1 MILCHRTIR
10 FHAPLRAIELL
21 ESPDAEFLRRQQA
34 ALEAAREEGYRAG
47 YEEAQNFLN
56 PQILEQRTQLAHLQQ
71 QTFQAVTATHAHLV
85 EELEKA
91 LPVLSLE
98 ICRRVLGGVTLDEE
112 IIRSVTSETL
122 SELAPGTPDVELRL
136 CPSDMSIVEGLAA
149 EYQHIYPGLRL
160 FPDAGLQPGDCVAR
174 SAFGTIDGS
183 IDRKL
188 ENLSEALT

>member
-1 MILCHRTIR
+1 MILSHRTLR
-10 FHAPLRAIELL
+10 FHAPLRAVVLT
-21 ESPDAEFLRRQQA
+21 ESPDAEEKRRRQE
-34 ALEAAREEGYRAG
+34 ALDAAREEGFQAG

-71 QTFQAVTATHAHLV
+71 QTFQAVAATHAILQ
-85 EELEKA
+85 EQLEKA
-91 LPVLSLE
+91 LPILALE

-136 CPSDMSIVEGLAA
+136 CPSDFSLVEGLAS
-149 EYQHIYPGLRL
+149 EYQHLYPGLRL
-160 FPDAGLQPGDCVAR
+160 MADASLQPGDCVAR
-174 SAFGTIDGS
+174 SPFGTIDGS

-188 ENLSEALT
+188 ENINQALA